1 MPETIS
7 YPAETEMS
15 LAWQA
20 DIMPEHGGHC
30 VRLNAWSSGSQLPV
44 LEDIP
49 LETITKSPTSYGC
62 PILFPYAGRLAD
74 GTFHW
79 QGKKY
84 QGHPLRHG
92 LVRHHPWDVIDKG
105 ASQLTCAITVE
116 PAAQSSAFPFH
127 FTMQAKY
134 KLSRQ
139 GLMIHLSVHNL
150 GCPFPYSCGVHPYL
164 HRGRGCQI
172 KIPAE
177 QHLALDSN
185 QIPIGTTVP
194 VQGNYDLREWRTLAA
209 DLHYDDIFTGL
220 VPRSI
225 TWHQAVVLYDIM
237 DGCAFTSFL
246 FDRGAFPFLC
256 LYTPPQRCAVC
267 IEPYTSAPDALN
279 HPDQHQ
285 WNLQVLAEGESVAYS
300 FGIGLLQ

>member
-7 YPAETEMS
+7 YPAETETA

-30 VRLNAWSSGSQLPV
+30 VRLNAWSGGSQLPV
-44 LEDIP
+44 LEDVP
-49 LETITKSPTSYGC
+49 LETIIKSPTSHGC
-62 PILFPYAGRLAD
+62 PILFPYAGRLAN

-84 QGHPLRHG
+84 QDHPLRHG
-92 LVRHHPWDVIDKG
+92 LVRHRPWAVIEKS
-105 ASQLTCAITVE
+105 ASQLTCATTVE
-116 PAAQSSAFPFH
+116 PAPASSTFPFH
-127 FTMQAKY
+127 FTMQAKHE
-134 KLSRQ
+134 LSRQ

-150 GCPFPYSCGVHPYL
+150 GCTFPYSCGVHPYL

-172 KIPAE
+172 KVSAE
-177 QHLALDSN
+177 QHLELDVN
-185 QIPIGTTVP
+185 QIPTGGIHP
-194 VQGNYDLREWRTLAA
+194 VRGAYDLRAWQILAP

-220 VPRSI
+220 PHRSI
-225 TWHQAVVLYDIM
+225 TWSQAVVLYDIM
-237 DGCAFTSFL
+237 DGCAYTSFL
-246 FDRGAFPFLC
+246 VDHRAFPFLC
-256 LYTPPQRCAVC
+256 LYTPPQRHAVC